1 MIVYSM
7 DENKTYVLD
16 WFENKITNEEL
27 KQHVSEEDFLAYQKI
42 KDTLE
47 NYTLEDLQ
55 TEKSYEAIKSKISKS
70 KETGVKVIPIWK
82 FVSIAASL
90 LLLVST
96 YLYFS
101 QKNSFE
107 TDFGQKQSIVL
118 LDNSKVI
125 LNTKSTLEYS
135 NFFRF
140 NRNLFLQGE
149 AYFQVQK
156 GSKFT
161 VNTKYG
167 TVEVLGTKF
176 NVNSGDDDFFEVM
189 CYEGKVRVS
198 FNNQNYIL
206 TKGEIIRFNK
216 NNTEN
221 WASSLENEPTWIGLE
236 TSFKNTPI
244 KQVFEKIRNQYN
256 IQIDFPETID
266 SIKFTGTITN
276 KNLDTALQSVCIP
289 LNLKIKKINSKKIKV
304 YNE

>member
-1 MIVYSM
+1 M

-16 WFENKITNEEL
+16 WFENKLTNDEL
-27 KQHVSEEDFLAYQKI
+27 KQYVSEEDFLAYQKI
-42 KDTLE
+42 KDALE

-55 TEKSYEAIKSKISKS
+55 TEKSYDAIKSKISKG
-70 KETGVKVIPIWK
+70 KETSVKVIPIWK

-96 YLYFS
+96 FLFFS

-107 TDFGQKQSIVL
+107 TDFGQKQSLVL

-125 LNTKSTLEYS
+125 LNTKSTIEYS

-176 NVNSGDDDFFEVM
+176 NVNSSDDDFFEVM

-198 FNNQNYIL
+198 FNKEQFIL

-216 NNTEN
+216 NSTEN
-221 WASSLENEPTWIGLE
+221 WASSLENEPTWIGFE

-256 IQIDFPETID
+256 VQIDFPKTID

-276 KNLDTALQSVCIP
+276 ENLDTALQSVCIP
-289 LNLKIKKINSKKIKV
+289 LNLKIKKINSRKIRV